1 MLEVDERD
9 SPSYDLLYAVPPEL
23 YQQHKRKEL
32 DRIDLKH
39 HVMMLLCNGYLHL
52 APLADP
58 RRVLDIGTGTGIWA
72 IEMGEQYPKAKVTG
86 IDLSP
91 VQPSW
96 VPDNVTFE
104 IDDVEAKNWTWP
116 DNYFD
121 YIHSRFMLASISSW
135 QRLIRKAF
143 QHIKPGGYF
152 ELQELNCRFA
162 SDDGSLKED
171 SNLSYWSRL
180 ITEAAADYNR
190 PVPLHTEYFSWF
202 EKAGFVD
209 IKQIILKSPT
219 NPWPKDKILK
229 EVGKFQLLA
238 HVEGLEGISMALLT
252 RGKGWKADEVS
263 VLMAKL
269 RPELKDR
276 SIHSYQTN
284 IVVVG
289 RKPETPHTPDSM
301 RDGMSFGW
309 GSGTPGSS
317 MVGTVASTS
326 SEEHTRDTPPV
337 AVPQP
342 PGGPAS
348 ADRVSAFTPNTPV
361 RKTH

>member
-1 MLEVDERD
+1 M
-9 SPSYDLLYAVPPEL
+9 
-23 YQQHKRKEL
+23 QKEL

-52 APLADP
+52 APLSNP

-72 IEMGEQYPKAKVTG
+72 IEMAEQYPDAEVTG

-96 VPDNVTFE
+96 VPDNVKFE
-104 IDDVEAKNWTWP
+104 IDDVEAKDWTWP

-121 YIHSRFMLASISSW
+121 YLHSRFMLGSISSW
-135 QRLIRKAF
+135 KRLIRKAF
-143 QHIKPGGYF
+143 QHTKPGGYF

-162 SDDGSLKED
+162 SDDGTLKED
-171 SNLSYWSRL
+171 SNLSYWSRI
-180 ITEAAADYNR
+180 ITEASAAYNR
-190 PVPLHTEYFSWF
+190 PIPLHTEYFDWF

-219 NPWPKDKILK
+219 NPWPKDKTLK
-229 EVGKFQLLA
+229 EVGKFQLVA
-238 HVEGLEGISMALLT
+238 HVEGLEGISLGLLT

-263 VLMAKL
+263 VLMAKM

-276 SIHSYQTN
+276 SVHSYQTN

-289 RKPETPHTPDSM
+289 RKPETPYTPDSI
-301 RDGMSFGW
+301 RDGVSFGW
-309 GSGTPGSS
+309 GSGTPASSVKGS
-317 MVGTVASTS
+317 MTSTS
-326 SEEHTRDTPPV
+326 SNEPTRDVPPIL
-337 AVPQP
+337 VPQAP
-342 PGGPAS
+342 EGVAPA
-348 ADRVSAFTPNTPV
+348 DHVSAFTPIIPIT
-361 RKTH
+361 KTE